1 MSPGNERRPGVG
13 TEATTQSTASAG
25 AKLTSTIPRDDDIA
39 AQLRRRRAA
48 SYRCPP
54 LDDGRADP
62 IDKPRP
68 RRAIVVRAIGRN
80 TVELTGCDRAVRD
93 AITTLCVKY
102 QRAPAGGAWLVPQA
116 AADDVM
122 ALLEVRGYRLAVTL

>member
-1 MSPGNERRPGVG
+1 MSPGTDV
-13 TEATTQSTASAG
+13 AS
-25 AKLTSTIPRDDDIA
+25 
-39 AQLRRRRAA
+39 QLRRRRAA

-54 LDDGRADP
+54 LADGRADP

-68 RRAIVVRAIGRN
+68 RGAIEVRAIGRN
-80 TVELTGCDRAVRD
+80 TVEFAGSDRAVYG
-93 AITTLCVKY
+93 AIVTLCVKY
-102 QRAPAGGAWLVPQA
+102 QRSPAGGAWLIPQS